1 MDVSTALACAEYVES
16 VPMDWIID
24 TGSGNHLAGQGEL
37 PQSLQFS
44 RPYGQ
49 AVSAAHGCTEPA
61 DEMVV
66 SVAAETRHL
75 TALCAPGAH
84 STRCQ
89 PPPYLWLDGHHGLVA
104 HLDEP
109 FDAARE
115 DDAPAPL
122 TRYFEPFVSAQMK
135 ELDKLREPGVWN
147 EATVPLPLMTV
158 RVSHRAIYALSWRW
172 DSDHADYDGKPSAR
186 LL

>member
-1 MDVSTALACAEYVES
+1 MDVSTALACAEYMEG

-66 SVAAETRHL
+66 SVAAETRPR
-75 TALCAPGAH
+75 TVPCALGDH
-84 STRCQ
+84 STRAQ
-89 PPPYLWLDGHHGLVA
+89 PPPYLWLDGDHGRVA
-104 HLDEP
+104 HLDDP

-115 DDAPAPL
+115 DDAPVSL
-122 TRYFEPFVSAQMK
+122 NRYFEPFVSAQVK
-135 ELDKLREPGVWN
+135 ELDKLRERGVWD
-147 EATVPLPLMTV
+147 EATVLLPLMTV
-158 RVSHRAIYALSWRW
+158 RVSRQAIYALSGRW
-172 DSDHADYDGKPSAR
+172 ASDHADYDGEPSTR